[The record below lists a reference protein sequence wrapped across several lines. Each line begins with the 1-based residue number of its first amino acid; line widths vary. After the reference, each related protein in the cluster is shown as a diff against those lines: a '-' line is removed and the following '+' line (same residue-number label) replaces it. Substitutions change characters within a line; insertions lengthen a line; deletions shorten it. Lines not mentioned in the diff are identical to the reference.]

1 MRGLHPR
8 GRAAAAGVT
17 AAFTLNLL
25 ARLNRDIGSD
35 FDLDGFRHRA
45 IYVPAR
51 GRIETFL
58 DSVRE
63 QWVTVAGRRFHFA
76 AGEAMQVEYSHKYT
90 DAGFAALA
98 AQAGLRVVQ
107 GWNDARDWFGLRLL
121 QP

>member
-1 MRGLHPR
+1 MRGFHSR

-90 DAGFAALA
+90 DAGFSTLA

-107 GWNDARDWFGLRLL
+107 KWNDARDWFGLRLL

>member
-1 MRGLHPR
+1 M
-8 GRAAAAGVT
+8 
-17 AAFTLNLL
+17 
-25 ARLNRDIGSD
+25 NRDIGSD

-51 GRIETFL
+51 GRIATFL

-63 QWVTVAGRRFHFA
+63 QLVTVAGRRFHFA
-76 AGEAMQVEYSHKYT
+76 AGAAMQVEYSHKYT
-90 DAGFAALA
+90 DAGFSTLA

-107 GWNDARDWFGLRLL
+107 KWNDARDWFGLRLL